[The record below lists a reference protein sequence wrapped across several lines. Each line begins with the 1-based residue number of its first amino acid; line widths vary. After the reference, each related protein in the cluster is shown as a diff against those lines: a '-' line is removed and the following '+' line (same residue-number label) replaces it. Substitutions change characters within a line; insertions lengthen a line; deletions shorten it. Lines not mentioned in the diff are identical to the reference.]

1 MKKFTLFFIFFY
13 FIFNIEGNAKTTRLK
28 GINEVDL
35 LIEKLDESAAEK
47 CSITEKKIETTVKYV
62 LSNSKIKISENTRD
76 PLLYIRVMLI
86 NDGTACSVYSRIT
99 VEHFI
104 DAPFNSGNRG
114 AFIYY
119 KNERM
124 SSGGIN
130 SGIGKHAIDKIE
142 EMMKEFVIRHHEDN
156 L

>member
-13 FIFNIEGNAKTTRLK
+13 FIFNIEGNAKSTRLK

-35 LIEKLDESAAEK
+35 LIESLNGSAAEK
-47 CSITEKKIETTVKYV
+47 CSITEKQIETTVKYV
-62 LSNSKIKISENTRD
+62 LSNSKIKLSQNPSD
-76 PLLYIRVMLI
+76 PLLYIKVIVI
-86 NDGTACSVYSRIT
+86 NDGTACSVYSSIT
-99 VEHFI
+99 VETFT

-114 AFIYY
+114 RFIYY
-119 KNERM
+119 KNDRI

-130 SGIGKHAIDKIE
+130 SGIGKFVLDKIE